1 MFCKFQNNEILIEM
15 YQEKMD
21 VEIWSR
27 MQRIHIPLR
36 MVHIHGAKI
45 TKNQTHHGTM
55 SRFLIDGLVVKNQA
69 KHAGEYE
76 YVLSLIGK

>member
-45 TKNQTHHGTM
+45 TKNQTPPWHDVQIFDRRSGCKKSSKTC
-55 SRFLIDGLVVKNQA
+55 RGV
-69 KHAGEYE
+69 
-76 YVLSLIGK
+76 